1 MGGHNPGGRTAIV
14 GLSQSSVGRMRR
26 YLASCEAEYRNM
38 VTLTYPHGYPSDG
51 RLVKEH
57 LRRFLQESRRFRERY
72 RDDRESVPVKWSAF
86 WFLEFQA
93 RGAPHFHI
101 FTTGFLPASWVAATW
116 YRIVNSEDLRHLR
129 AGTRVEGL
137 RAGRS
142 GSIAYAMKY
151 AAKSEQKTVPDGYEN
166 VGRFWGVSGLRAVV
180 AATILV
186 KPDRMGPR
194 AGDSMQK
201 VKQEVIELRK
211 EGRAVAMVWN
221 DAVQGFYLRDI
232 EAQKKL
238 CAMLCMLASK
248 CAIDGAV
255 GGYGSGVLI
264 QPFEAEDDDIAK

>member
-1 MGGHNPGGRTAIV
+1 
-14 GLSQSSVGRMRR
+14 
-26 YLASCEAEYRNM
+26 
-38 VTLTYPHGYPSDG
+38 
-51 RLVKEH
+51 
-57 LRRFLQESRRFRERY
+57 
-72 RDDRESVPVKWSAF
+72 
-86 WFLEFQA
+86 
-93 RGAPHFHI
+93 
-101 FTTGFLPASWVAATW
+101 
-116 YRIVNSEDLRHLR
+116 
-129 AGTRVEGL
+129 
-137 RAGRS
+137 
-142 GSIAYAMKY
+142 MKY